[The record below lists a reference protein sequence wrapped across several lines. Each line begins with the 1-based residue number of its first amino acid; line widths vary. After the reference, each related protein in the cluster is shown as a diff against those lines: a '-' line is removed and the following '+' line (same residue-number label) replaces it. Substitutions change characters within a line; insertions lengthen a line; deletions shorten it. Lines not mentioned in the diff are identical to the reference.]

1 MERRRFLAGLG
12 TGAAVALSG
21 CAAAGSSGGDDYD
34 VGMTAVAFRP
44 SELTVSVGETVVWD
58 NTSSRAHSVT
68 AYESGIPEDADYF
81 ASGGY
86 DSEAAAREAW
96 TNLDGA
102 ITSGDTY
109 EHTFEVPGNY
119 DYFCIPHERGG
130 MVGRIVVEE

>member
-21 CAAAGSSGGDDYD
+21 CAAVGSSGDDDYD

-68 AYESGIPEDADYF
+68 AYEAGIPDDADYF

-96 TNLDGA
+96 TNLEGA